1 MSEKKVCLSD
11 TLQAVLTI
19 LIAAALLLCVAAN
32 SMFAA
37 LFFILVMVGL
47 KFHVVRCY
55 NRTVDKFYLVAYG
68 LSAIMLA
75 GLLMY

>member
-1 MSEKKVCLSD
+1 MSEKKPCLSD

-32 SMFAA
+32 NMFGA
-37 LFFILVMVGL
+37 LLFVLAMVAL

-55 NRTVDKFYLVAYG
+55 NRKIDKFYLVAYS
-68 LSAIMLA
+68 LSAIVLA
-75 GLLMY
+75 GLLL